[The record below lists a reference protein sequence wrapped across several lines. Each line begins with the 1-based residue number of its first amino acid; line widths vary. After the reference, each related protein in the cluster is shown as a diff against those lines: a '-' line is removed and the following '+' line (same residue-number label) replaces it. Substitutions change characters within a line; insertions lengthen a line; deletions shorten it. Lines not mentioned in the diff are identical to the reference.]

1 MFTIH
6 TKQEDGFEIIVLNDN
21 ASQTSVEIIPSCG
34 AILHAFKIKLE
45 DGVLNVI
52 DSYSN
57 KNEFE
62 NKAEEKGFRGCKL
75 SPFVCRLKEG
85 KYNFGEKD
93 YTIEKFYLGRHAL
106 HGLIYDA
113 HFEIIQLNATTTS
126 ARAELLFNYKRA
138 DKGFPFKYEC
148 RVIYELNNN
157 HALHISTIIKN
168 KESHAIPIVDG
179 WHPYF
184 TFGGSVNDL
193 YMSFKSKGMFEFDE
207 ELIPT
212 KNILPYTEFNN
223 MKQIGETRL
232 DNGFLAEVNSR
243 EPVLILKD
251 AEKKLQLEIRPDK
264 SYPVLQIYTPDH
276 RQSIAIENLSG
287 APDSFNNEIGL
298 TLLQGGREAVFNT
311 SYVLRATD

>member
-6 TKQEDGFEIIVLNDN
+6 TKQEDDFEIIVLQDN
-21 ASQTSVEIIPSCG
+21 ASQTSAEIIPACG
-34 AILHAFKIKLE
+34 ALLHAFKLKH
-45 DGVLNVI
+45 GNAFLNVI
-52 DSYSN
+52 DSYGN
-57 KNEFE
+57 KNEFDTM
-62 NKAEEKGFRGCKL
+62 AEAKGFRSCKL
-75 SPFVCRLKEG
+75 SPFVCRLKNG
-85 KYNFGEKD
+85 RYNFGEKE

-113 HFEIIQLNATTTS
+113 PFDIIELNATTSS
-126 ARAELLFNYKRA
+126 ASAELLFGYKRT

-148 RVIYELNNN
+148 RVVYELKDNQE
-157 HALHISTIIKN
+157 LYITTIIKN
-168 KESHAIPIVDG
+168 NESHAIPIVDG

-184 TFGGSVNDL
+184 TFGTAVNDL
-193 YMSFKSKGMFEFDE
+193 YMSFRNKGMLEFDE

-212 KNILPYTEFNN
+212 GNILPYTDFDAL
-223 MKQIGETRL
+223 KQIGETRF
-232 DNGFLAEVNSR
+232 DNGFLTDVSSK

-264 SYPVLQIYTPDH
+264 SYPFLQIYIPDH

-298 TLLQGGREAVFNT
+298 TILQAGGEAIFTT